1 MYQKAKELVVDIFH
15 LWSKHFSNRQVE
27 PIFKQLIRSA
37 GSIGANV
44 GEGYGRNNRK
54 EFRQFLGVA
63 RGSGFE
69 TSYWLEI
76 LREIIPDK
84 TQIDKQTQLNLE
96 ITKML
101 SSSIKTLGSTL

>member
-15 LWSKHFSNRQVE
+15 LWSKYFSNRQVE

-37 GSIGANV
+37 GS
-44 GEGYGRNNRK
+44 
-54 EFRQFLGVA
+54 
-63 RGSGFE
+63 
-69 TSYWLEI
+69 
-76 LREIIPDK
+76 REITPDK
-84 TQIDKQTQLNLE
+84 AQIDKQTQLNLE